1 MDGALPG
8 GKVTFVATDVEGST
22 RLWGL
27 DAGAMQEALAR
38 HDEIL
43 SDVFAVNEGKIFK
56 HTGDGVFAVFDQP
69 RFAAE
74 AALEAQ
80 LRLCRERWPAPA
92 ILSVRMA
99 VVTGEARPEGAD
111 YRGQAL
117 NRCARYLAVGHG
129 GQILMSSSTAELL
142 RALPQEAELLNLGEH
157 LLRDLP
163 EPEEIFRLV
172 HPDLPVGPAA
182 LRSLAGARHNLP
194 EEWSSFVGRSDELLE
209 LGRLLEMR
217 RLVSLVGPPGCGKT
231 RLAIQLGRVHLDDY
245 PHGVWFVPLA
255 HQTDPTLLVQSV
267 GRKLGVVERPD
278 RPYLDTIM
286 ERMQAGRI
294 LLILDNCEHLLGPCA
309 ALATQLLNGCH
320 QLTVLTTSREALA
333 VTGEQAWFLG
343 GLQVPE
349 AQETAGETDAV
360 QLFVERARESDVG
373 FDADSHQREI
383 REVCIQLDGLP
394 LAIELAAARLRS
406 LTIGD
411 LTRHLSDRFRLL
423 VGGTPTA
430 APHQQTL
437 HDTIDWSYQLLDPR
451 EQRAFD
457 RLTVFAKGFDL
468 AAASAVLGEDS
479 EADVIEVL
487 SRLVEKSLV
496 GADRSGTTVRYSML
510 ETIRAFGMAMLEASG
525 EKLAVRRLHALH
537 FLELAENGDRHLRGA
552 NQLMWLARL
561 EQERSNLRAGWE
573 WTLADQP
580 DWAYRFACA
589 LAWFWSLR
597 GGWHEGRAR
606 FERVLALSGN
616 NRLLE
621 ARAQVCRAELEVDS
635 GSPEDGTSAMISEAR
650 EICRELGD
658 SVGLGRLEL
667 AEAKLA
673 AHRDLVDT
681 VVDLASSAAQT
692 LDTETEPWHAAQA
705 LIVLGEAQFFAAGVD
720 AAEPCFAA
728 ALERFRALGDRWG
741 MSGALKY
748 QGEMV
753 GLKGHPQRAVKL
765 IEESLV
771 LARQMG
777 DQGSL
782 VGSVASS
789 EVFLGRTLCRLGRY
803 AASRASLERAIDI
816 YRISGNQLGLGWAM
830 ANLGHIDLQ
839 SGDWSSARHLIR
851 QSYGLTHSMGFAQGV
866 AWIELNLAHLLLHE
880 GDLRR
885 ARELATRSLIAD
897 EYRGDRRAVAD
908 SRSLLGRI
916 ALEADELEEA
926 EDHLQASL
934 EALTSLAI
942 TAFVPG
948 VLEGLAKVAVARHD
962 LERAAGFLNRA
973 DQIRKEMQTPVPLCD
988 RATNRATREA
998 LALAGE

>member
-286 ERMQAGRI
+286 ERMQAGRM

-373 FDADSHQREI
+373 FDADFHQREI

-537 FLELAENGDRHLRGA
+537 FLELAESGDRNLRGA
-552 NQLMWLARL
+552 DQLIWLARL
-561 EQERSNLRAGWE
+561 EQERSNLRAAWE
-573 WTLADQP
+573 WAMEKEP
-580 DWAYRFACA
+580 NWACRLACA
-589 LAWFWSLR
+589 LAWFWSVR
-597 GGWHEGRAR
+597 GRWREGRRR
-606 FERVLALSGN
+606 FEQALAVGETDPFVGGRVRVS
-616 NRLLE
+616 
-621 ARAQVCRAELEVDS
+621 RAELEVNS
-635 GSPEDGTSAMISEAR
+635 GVPSDETQDLITEAR
-650 EICRELGD
+650 QLCVDLNDE
-658 SVGLGRLEL
+658 VGLGRLLL

-673 AHRDLVDT
+673 AHQDLVDT
-681 VVDLASSAAQT
+681 VIDHASSAAAT
-692 LDTETEPWHAAQA
+692 LDGLGETWHAADA
-705 LIVLGEAQFFAAGVD
+705 LLVLGEARFFAAGVG
-720 AAEPCFAA
+720 AAEFCFSE
-728 ALERFRALGDRWG
+728 ALEKFRRLGDRWG
-741 MSGALKY
+741 ASGALKY

-753 GLKGHPQRAVKL
+753 GLKGRPEQAVDL

-777 DQGSL
+777 DQSSL
-782 VGSVASS
+782 MGSVASS
-789 EVFLGRTLCRLGRY
+789 EVFLGRTLCRLGEY
-803 AASRASLERAIDI
+803 AKARASLDRAIDI
-816 YRISGNQLGLGWAM
+816 YRISGNELGLGWAM
-830 ANLGHIDLQ
+830 ASLGHVDLE
-839 SGDWSSARHLIR
+839 SGDSSSARHMFKR
-851 QSYGLTHSMGFAQGV
+851 SYDLMHSMGFAAGSG
-866 AWIELNLAHLLLHE
+866 L
-880 GDLRR
+880 DR
-885 ARELATRSLIAD
+885 AESRSS
-897 EYRGDRRAVAD
+897 AVA
-908 SRSLLGRI
+908 
-916 ALEADELEEA
+916 
-926 EDHLQASL
+926 
-934 EALTSLAI
+934 
-942 TAFVPG
+942 
-948 VLEGLAKVAVARHD
+948 
-962 LERAAGFLNRA
+962 
-973 DQIRKEMQTPVPLCD
+973 
-988 RATNRATREA
+988 
-998 LALAGE
+998 